1 MKKVKNGFQN
11 ERPELGAGE
20 ASRHPNVNGYPVEV
34 PLVSQLNTDLSTQYL
49 TVLRQTMEVMAIQS
63 GSTRI
68 PPEVSQNTRPAQA
81 RLKDPQVL
89 ESPMGLLTKR
99 LHEQSE
105 LVVRQLQSLANTGE
119 QLNTAYL
126 QLRRGVESLNR
137 NMGKSEEYLN
147 SFKLKSED

>member
-20 ASRHPNVNGYPVEV
+20 ASRHPNVNGYLADV
-34 PLVSQLNTDLSTQYL
+34 PLVPQLNTDLGTQYL
-49 TVLRQTMEVMAIQS
+49 TVLRQTLEVITLQS

-68 PPEVSQNTRPAQA
+68 LREVSQNTGPAQA
-81 RLKDPQVL
+81 RSKAPQVL

-105 LVVRQLQSLANTGE
+105 LVVRQLQGLANTGE
-119 QLNTAYL
+119 QMNTAYRQL
-126 QLRRGVESLNR
+126 QRGVESLSR